1 MAKQRSMYGK
11 DDLYVT
17 DRSSPN
23 ATRVTDVQKWRTNQD
38 DIRHLPGALPIQ
50 RLAIQDGAIGP
61 SAAFIVV
68 DTEGGSPADNLT
80 TINPG
85 ELHDGMEI
93 ELSSADSS
101 RIITIK
107 NSTAFSGIRT
117 LRGEDVV
124 LGMSYSIRFKLV
136 STESIT
142 YWQEL
147 PTAVKISDSV
157 SSEDFTTAASSKAVK
172 TAYDLATTARNE
184 AASKVT
190 DAQAAHAAMP
200 LSGNRISVSA
210 GIGET
215 FTAPADGWIEYLLS
229 TAIQGAFARFDITGR
244 AAMFTPF
251 SSGTGQ
257 FMYQV
262 IPISQG
268 EVINF
273 SNFSGAESGGITCN
287 FIYANGAV

>member
-38 DIRHLPGALPIQ
+38 DIRHLPGALPMQ
-50 RLAIQDGAIGP
+50 KLAIQDGAIGP
-61 SAAFIVV
+61 SAAFVIV
-68 DTEGGSPADNLT
+68 DTEGGAPADDLT
-80 TINPG
+80 AINPG
-85 ELHDGMEI
+85 DLHDGMEI
-93 ELSSADSS
+93 ELISADSS
-101 RIITIK
+101 RVITIK

-117 LRGEDVV
+117 IRGEDLV
-124 LGMSYSIRFKLV
+124 LGMFYSLRLKLV

-147 PTAVKISDSV
+147 PATVKISDSV
-157 SSEDFTTAASSKAVK
+157 SFEDSNTAASAKAVK
-172 TAYDLATTARNE
+172 TAYDATNALRSE
-184 AASKVT
+184 VPAL
-190 DAQAAHAAMP
+190 AAHAAMP

-215 FTAPADGWIEYLLS
+215 FTAPDDGWIEYLLT
-229 TAIQGAFARFDITGR
+229 TATIGAFARFDITGR
-244 AAMFTPF
+244 AAIFTPF
-251 SSGTGQ
+251 SSGSGQ
-257 FMYQV
+257 FMYLLL
-262 IPISQG
+262 PISQG
-268 EVINF
+268 ETITF
-273 SNFSGAESGGITCN
+273 SNFSGVASGGITCN